1 MSNSKLSDTQMSG
14 HEVAETAARNSLS
27 FLGQFG
33 FKPSKV
39 NISENSVED
48 DTKEDDSAEIQA

>member
-1 MSNSKLSDTQMSG
+1 MTG

-33 FKPSKV
+33 FKAPIV
-39 NISENSVED
+39 NISQDSVED
-48 DTKEDDSAEIQA
+48 DTKEDDSAEIQS